1 MRKKRIV
8 TIGGGTGTFVVLSGL
23 KEYKDKLDISAIV
36 TVADD
41 GGSTGKLR
49 DEFGYLPVGDVRMA
63 LVALSE
69 ESELLRE
76 LFLYRFSKGE
86 MKGHNFGN
94 LFLTAMTDIMG
105 SDRDAIEFTAN
116 ILRVDGKVI
125 PVSDS
130 DIRLVAEY
138 EDGSMLVGQ
147 HVIDV
152 PPYDKKITKLSLDKE
167 AACSENAKES
177 IDNADLIVLG
187 PGDLYT
193 STLSNI
199 VIGGVAESIRE
210 SKGKLVYIMNLFT
223 KHGQTTGFSAKNYI
237 SELENYIGRKPNYIL
252 INNKELPNDIIVKY
266 EEEKGFPVVDDL
278 DDAVRVDLL
287 SVTGSVKAEGDS
299 IKRSLIRHDSHKLAA
314 ELIKLI

>member
-1 MRKKRIV
+1 MRKKRVV

-23 KEYKDKLDISAIV
+23 KAYKDELDISAIV

-94 LFLTAMTDIMG
+94 LFLTAMTDIMK
-105 SDRDAIEFTAN
+105 SERDAIEFTSN
-116 ILRVDGKVI
+116 VLRVLGKVI

-138 EDGSMLVGQ
+138 EDGSKLVGE
-147 HVIDV
+147 HVIDE
-152 PPYDKKITKLSLDKE
+152 PPYDRRITKLSLDKE
-167 AACSENAKES
+167 SVCSDHAKEA
-177 IDNADLIVLG
+177 IDNADLIILG

-199 VIGGVAESIRE
+199 VIGGVADSVRE
-210 SKGKLVYIMNLFT
+210 SKGKLVYVMNLFT

-237 SELENYIGRKPNYIL
+237 DEIEAYVGRKPDYIL
-252 INNKELPNDIIVKY
+252 INNKEFPGDIIIKY
-266 EEEKGFPVVDDL
+266 EEENEFPVVDDL
-278 DDAVRVDLL
+278 DDVIRADLL
-287 SVTGSVKAEGDS
+287 SITGSVKEEGDS
-299 IKRSLIRHDSHKLAA
+299 IRRSLIRHDSHKLAA
-314 ELIKLI
+314 ELMKLI